1 MDTDMN
7 TTIFSLI
14 GIFLDIN
21 FILFHLQ
28 ERVAVPNL
36 VGDGE
41 GAALLG
47 DVGYVFQDLYHLKV
61 TLYLYAGVHH
71 G

>member
-1 MDTDMN
+1 MRIAFEGILLSDMDTDMN

-14 GIFLDIN
+14 FLVIN
-21 FILFHLQ
+21 FILYHLQ
-28 ERVAVPNL
+28 VELDAVPHL

-47 DVGYVFQDLYHLKV
+47 DVGYVF
-61 TLYLYAGVHH
+61 
-71 G
+71 